1 MSPVSFSQNKAAPA
15 DGGLVQG
22 IPFKMFLFYE
32 ELYVG
37 LPLKILV
44 EHHRVLHEIY
54 KVGPTSSKWSYGAPI
69 NGLVNA
75 CSWGYFTFYPT
86 YGSLHFTQL

>member
-37 LPLKILV
+37 LPLKILF
-44 EHHRVLHEIY
+44 EHLNITEMYMKFTRWALPAVSGVIGLFRLY
-54 KVGPTSSKWSYGAPI
+54 KWVFL
-69 NGLVNA
+69 GLFHILP
-75 CSWGYFTFYPT
+75 Y
-86 YGSLHFTQL
+86 L